1 MCFLTDFISVYLK
14 NCNTFVIAM
23 KKMEPCS
30 VGIVEVKT
38 KCLFFPPEMSIGDF
52 KRLEVFM
59 PIFV

>member
-1 MCFLTDFISVYLK
+1 
-14 NCNTFVIAM
+14 M